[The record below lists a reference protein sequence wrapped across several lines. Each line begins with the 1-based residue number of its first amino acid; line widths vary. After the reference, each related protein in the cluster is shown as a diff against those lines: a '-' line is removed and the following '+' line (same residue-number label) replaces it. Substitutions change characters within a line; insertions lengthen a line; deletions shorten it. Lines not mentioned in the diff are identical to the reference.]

1 MLLLTFPHL
10 KQDPGPVTSAL
21 LQAGASAEVLA
32 VWRDWVQQDLQP
44 LGDDNDF

>member
-10 KQDPGPVTSAL
+10 KQDLGPLTSAL
-21 LQAGASAEVLA
+21 LQAGADAAVLA

-44 LGDDNDF
+44 LDDDDDF